1 MYRSGLRYKTL
12 KISLTYILLG
22 FTAQSIALAAPV
34 SDIEF
39 ERAVKMLSDYI
50 KVDTT
55 NPPGNEALGAVF
67 LGKIL
72 ASHGIPYQIIPCKS
86 ADRSAVMARLPGNG
100 KKKAC
105 ILLSHIDVVP
115 AQKSDWIHDPFAGE
129 IHDGELWG
137 RGALDMKGMAMIQL
151 AAFLSIKESGKHLD
165 RDLIFLATPDEE
177 TGGEQGA
184 QILVKEHQ
192 ALFKDAEYLLNEG
205 FSIEVDEQGKP
216 KYWGVD
222 FAEKNVLWL
231 ALSAKGLAG
240 HASMPQANSANNRL
254 VRAIAR
260 LLDDPPPQ
268 RLLPEVEQYLT
279 TLAKIQNISPDSDAF
294 KKSLSLDPL
303 KSSMMRDTISLTNL
317 KAGYKTNVIPA
328 EAYAELDC
336 RLLPGTDREE
346 FIAGIKKRLADDSI
360 QVKILESETGNQSPA
375 DKEDAMFRA
384 ITKASALD
392 SPGQPPCPVVPV
404 VVPWSTDSHYFR
416 TLGIKSYG
424 FEPVEVDA
432 DHLATMHGKNER
444 IPLQAYRRAIGRM
457 IDILTNL

>member
-12 KISLTYILLG
+12 KITLTSILLG

-205 FSIEVDEQGKP
+205 FSI
-216 KYWGVD
+216 
-222 FAEKNVLWL
+222 
-231 ALSAKGLAG
+231 
-240 HASMPQANSANNRL
+240 
-254 VRAIAR
+254 
-260 LLDDPPPQ
+260 
-268 RLLPEVEQYLT
+268 
-279 TLAKIQNISPDSDAF
+279 
-294 KKSLSLDPL
+294 
-303 KSSMMRDTISLTNL
+303 
-317 KAGYKTNVIPA
+317 
-328 EAYAELDC
+328 
-336 RLLPGTDREE
+336 
-346 FIAGIKKRLADDSI
+346 
-360 QVKILESETGNQSPA
+360 
-375 DKEDAMFRA
+375 
-384 ITKASALD
+384 
-392 SPGQPPCPVVPV
+392 
-404 VVPWSTDSHYFR
+404 
-416 TLGIKSYG
+416 
-424 FEPVEVDA
+424 
-432 DHLATMHGKNER
+432 
-444 IPLQAYRRAIGRM
+444 
-457 IDILTNL
+457 